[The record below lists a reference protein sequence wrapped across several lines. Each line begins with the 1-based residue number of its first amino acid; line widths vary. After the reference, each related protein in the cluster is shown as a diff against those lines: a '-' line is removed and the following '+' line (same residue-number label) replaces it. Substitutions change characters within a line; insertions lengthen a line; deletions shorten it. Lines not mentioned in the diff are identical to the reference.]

1 MKKIYII
8 LSHSGTIMSK
18 VVKKKGHYK
27 TEIINDGTYYSVDG
41 TGYGAYGMHY
51 SMSDIARIK
60 FGFKI
65 EKFFVSGTVDPY
77 DLNLFMTKNREL
89 EESIDKVYK
98 IQGRKI
104 ISNERINAFIKRAM
118 QMVELNSNKVGF
130 GTKEDIDYRI
140 KIINR
145 FWRLNITS
153 SPLEKMQLFNSFY
166 KVVFS
171 DYEEY
176 ESKCYNLYS
185 WLDDKILMY
194 KLFVIDINDSYYYY
208 LDDGSVKQYKVSI
221 DIKKLKEDKIEF
233 FGYYE
238 GASAVSGDY
247 FDYLKLDDKH
257 YAIIK
262 CDVSGKGV
270 PAALIMVEVA
280 TLFLHYFKDWSYKKN
295 GYNLTPV
302 VSQINDLIESRGF
315 KGRFAAFTLCIYNS
329 QNGEMHFCN
338 AGDNLIHITANLIR
352 DTSDKA
358 NCRF

>member
-1 MKKIYII
+1 
-8 LSHSGTIMSK
+8 
-18 VVKKKGHYK
+18 
-27 TEIINDGTYYSVDG
+27 
-41 TGYGAYGMHY
+41 
-51 SMSDIARIK
+51 MSDIARIK

-118 QMVELNSNKVGF
+118 QIVELNSNKVGF

-176 ESKCYNLYS
+176 ESKCYNVYS
-185 WLDDKILMY
+185 WLDDKISMY
-194 KLFVIDINDSYYYY
+194 KLFVIDINDGYYYY
-208 LDDGSVKQYKVSI
+208 LDDGREFREYSKKDLLKEFEERNIRISDYTEILGIYSGLENF
-221 DIKKLKEDKIEF
+221 KLKK
-233 FGYYE
+233 
-238 GASAVSGDY
+238 
-247 FDYLKLDDKH
+247 
-257 YAIIK
+257 
-262 CDVSGKGV
+262 
-270 PAALIMVEVA
+270 
-280 TLFLHYFKDWSYKKN
+280 
-295 GYNLTPV
+295 
-302 VSQINDLIESRGF
+302 
-315 KGRFAAFTLCIYNS
+315 
-329 QNGEMHFCN
+329 
-338 AGDNLIHITANLIR
+338 
-352 DTSDKA
+352 
-358 NCRF
+358 

>member
-1 MKKIYII
+1 MNIKRVIKEKLDDLFNKVDSKLLEYIDRFIKEDMTDIEKALVIYLCLGDVLYYSPLFSLSYDYDRVSLTSDVSLENNEII
-8 LSHSGTIMSK
+8 CKNWAILYHRILTKYNIISK

-118 QMVELNSNKVGF
+118 QIVELNSNKVGF

-176 ESKCYNLYS
+176 ESKCYNVYS
-185 WLDDKILMY
+185 WLDDKISMY
-194 KLFVIDINDSYYYY
+194 KLFVIDINDGYYYY
-208 LDDGSVKQYKVSI
+208 LDDGREFREYSKKDLLKEFEERNIRISDYTEILGIYSGLENF
-221 DIKKLKEDKIEF
+221 KLKK
-233 FGYYE
+233 
-238 GASAVSGDY
+238 
-247 FDYLKLDDKH
+247 
-257 YAIIK
+257 
-262 CDVSGKGV
+262 
-270 PAALIMVEVA
+270 
-280 TLFLHYFKDWSYKKN
+280 
-295 GYNLTPV
+295 
-302 VSQINDLIESRGF
+302 
-315 KGRFAAFTLCIYNS
+315 
-329 QNGEMHFCN
+329 
-338 AGDNLIHITANLIR
+338 
-352 DTSDKA
+352 
-358 NCRF
+358 